1 MVKRISLTC
10 MAALL
15 MGQMSFAFEPHHEPL
30 VKQSPP
36 NPNIYMILDTSGSM
50 GGRDGCDMQW
60 SDGSKAC
67 RIDVL
72 KSVVADLLTRYRH
85 DAYIG
90 YGTLG
95 YVGYKYYNSG
105 SNKNYDYKLV
115 KFPISD
121 LTNENNYKD
130 ALKEI
135 AKYKAKGGTPLAFSL
150 YESAKYF
157 RGYKMLDENNGKLPS
172 SRWRP
177 KYGVTYFDVFS
188 SPIRYRCQEQHLVL
202 MTDGAPMGDYLGPVE
217 DKDRKS
223 DSGFYSSEQVTRPS
237 ISKTGKFLW
246 NLDLRTDAQ
255 NIGNRD
261 LAGKEWL
268 SKGSKR
274 MPLHINAITFGNDK
288 GIDAAIAELEKTV
301 APSGGVHVHATDATA
316 LYEAFHQIFQDIIQT
331 RSGTGAIEDQTAQ
344 TKQSIR
350 YSTAYEPRIWTGELV
365 ARQFN
370 ETTKKYDKLLWSTKD
385 TIVPNQGKFYTTNDA
400 FTSTNKTPSDKK
412 VVLGPGTPGID
423 SNYANWLKGTES
435 SNLRDRQGNL
445 LGAIINS
452 DITYFATDVPRINL
466 DTLSSTMR
474 MEFINFIKFRR
485 DNMRYNLLIGGS
497 NDGLLNFIYAD
508 KNGGGKNREAGQR
521 FVSYFPSFFKED
533 LPQIT
538 DLYYTHQYKIDGK
551 NHLFDA
557 LDGDTFRTIGISSM
571 AAGRK
576 GLVGYQLF
584 EATRDLT
591 DPSTDFKV
599 NFEITNQTPG
609 FSDLGYTYSEVD
621 FVNQFD
627 GGEQKY
633 RVFAVFGN
641 GFGAESGKSIIYII
655 DAITGEKINSIT
667 LSNDGLGAAS
677 PSLVVQ
683 NAKGGLQHLSKLY
696 VGDYSGKLYK
706 VVFEPFNEKFE
717 VQKMVTLYDT
727 KGSNE
732 KAGVRPITTRPT
744 LNQDRDGMMWIYFG
758 TGSAATLDDISDDA
772 QKVTHYLYGLRD
784 LDHTLYRNDLVGQS
798 IKKIEENEDEKGVYT
813 TQNATSP
820 AQNGWFISLA
830 YNDEPRGNRVIFSP
844 VVIGDSYLN
853 FSTWAIVRGEE
864 GDPCLGDVSSGSQI
878 SLDLLT
884 GNASPLNGE
893 ENGPNGTHLDDD
905 AYGRPTGP
913 TVEGENSF
921 GGNYNNGY
929 IEELAD
935 NEFGSHIKP
944 DKEADSSV
952 VWDTVGGDTKTE
964 TIPSPYKQNNG
975 LEPGRIYLKTIA
987 IN

>member
-50 GGRDGCDMQW
+50 DERDMEWEGVRRT
-60 SDGSKAC
+60 S
-67 RIDVL
+67 RIKVL
-72 KSVVADLLTRYRH
+72 REVTKDLVKRYRY

-95 YVGYKYYNSG
+95 YLGYKERS
-105 SNKNYDYKLV
+105 SDYDYDVV
-115 KFPISD
+115 KQEISD
-121 LTNENNYKD
+121 LSNDNSLNIITNQINKLN
-130 ALKEI
+130 AN
-135 AKYKAKGGTPLAFSL
+135 GGTPLAFSL
-150 YESAKYF
+150 YETAKYF
-157 RGYKMLDENNGKLPS
+157 RGDRMLDKNKKGS
-172 SRWRP
+172 WWTAVD
-177 KYGVTYFDVFS
+177 VTFKTPFKN
-188 SPIRYRCQEQHLVL
+188 PIRYRCQEQHLIL
-202 MTDGAPMGDYLGPVE
+202 MTDGAPMGDVTGPILAR
-217 DKDRKS
+217 DMGALSWNDSIPKQPTS
-223 DSGFYSSEQVTRPS
+223 DV
-237 ISKTGKFLW
+237 GKFLW

-255 NIGNRD
+255 NIGKND

-274 MPLHINAITFGNDK
+274 MPLHINAITFGNDTNSADIK
-288 GIDAAIAELEKTV
+288 ELDRTV
-301 APSGGVHVHATDATA
+301 APSGGVHVHAKDATA

-344 TKQSIR
+344 TKQSVR
-350 YSTAYEPRIWTGELV
+350 YSTSYEPRIWTGELV

-370 ETTKKYDKLLWSTKD
+370 EKTQKYDKMLWSTKD
-385 TIVPNQGKFYTTNDA
+385 TIVPNQGKFYTTNNA
-400 FTSTNKTPSDKK
+400 YTSTSKTPSDKK
-412 VVLGPGTPGID
+412 VVLDSSGSGID
-423 SNYANWLKGTES
+423 SKYSNWLKGNDSKE
-435 SNLRDRQGNL
+435 LRDRQDNL

-474 MEFINFIKFRR
+474 TEFINFIKFRR

-508 KNGGGKNREAGQR
+508 KNGSGQNKAAGER
-521 FVSYFPSFFKED
+521 FVSYFPSFFKKD

-538 DLYYTHQYKIDGK
+538 DLYYKHQYKIDGK

-557 LDGDTFRTIGISSM
+557 LDGETFRTIGISSM

-591 DPSTDFKV
+591 NPSTDFKV
-599 NFEITNQTPG
+599 NFEITNETPG

-627 GGEQKY
+627 GEKQEN

-641 GFGAESGKSIIYII
+641 GFGAKSGKSIIYII
-655 DAITGEKINSIT
+655 DAITGEKINSIN
-667 LSNDGLGAAS
+667 LSDDGLGAAS

-683 NAKGGLQHLSKLY
+683 SSKGGLQNLSKLY

-706 VVFEPFNEKFE
+706 VVFEPFNESFE
-717 VQKMVTLYDT
+717 VQKIVKLYDT
-727 KGSNE
+727 RGGDAE
-732 KAGVRPITTRPT
+732 IAPRPITTRPT

-758 TGSAATLDDISDDA
+758 TGSAATLEDISEDA

-784 LDHTLYRNDLVGQS
+784 LDHTLHRNDLVGQS
-798 IKKIEENEDEKGVYT
+798 IKKVEENEGEKGVYT

-830 YNDEPRGNRVIFSP
+830 YNNEPRGNRVIFSP

-853 FSTWAIVRGEE
+853 FSTWSIVLGEE

-884 GNASPLNGE
+884 GNAATLNGE

-929 IEELAD
+929 IEELAN

-952 VWDTVGGDTKTE
+952 VWDTLGGDTKTE
-964 TIPSPYKQNNG
+964 TIPPPYKQNDG
-975 LEPGRIYLKTIA
+975 VEPGRIYLKTIA

>member
-50 GGRDGCDMQW
+50 DERDMEWEGVRRT
-60 SDGSKAC
+60 S
-67 RIDVL
+67 RIKVL
-72 KSVVADLLTRYRH
+72 REVTKDLVKRYRY

-95 YVGYKYYNSG
+95 YLGYRERNS
-105 SNKNYDYKLV
+105 NYNYDVVKQEILDLSNDTSLSTITNQINKL
-115 KFPISD
+115 
-121 LTNENNYKD
+121 EAY
-130 ALKEI
+130 
-135 AKYKAKGGTPLAFSL
+135 GGTPLAFSL
-150 YESAKYF
+150 YETAKYF
-157 RGYKMLDENNGKLPS
+157 RGEKMLNRNLG
-172 SRWRP
+172 RR
-177 KYGVTYFDVFS
+177 GVTYHS
-188 SPIRYRCQEQHLVL
+188 KIASNPIRYRCQEQHLIL
-202 MTDGAPMGDYLGPVE
+202 MTDGAPMGDVTGAILSR
-217 DKDRKS
+217 DRRDMGVS
-223 DSGFYSSEQVTRPS
+223 DRSETYRNQPTSAV
-237 ISKTGKFLW
+237 GKFLW

-255 NIGNRD
+255 NIGNKD

-274 MPLHINAITFGNDK
+274 MPLHINAITFGNDTSNANIK
-288 GIDAAIAELEKTV
+288 ELDRTV
-301 APSGGVHVHATDATA
+301 APSGGVHVHAKDATA

-412 VVLGPGTPGID
+412 VVLGPSTPGID

-627 GGEQKY
+627 GGEQKD

-798 IKKIEENEDEKGVYT
+798 IKKIEENEGEKGVYT

-820 AQNGWFISLA
+820 AQNGWFISLT
-830 YNDEPRGNRVIFSP
+830 YNNEPNGNRVIFSP

-893 ENGPNGTHLDDD
+893 ENSPNGTHLDDD

-952 VWDTVGGDTKTE
+952 VWDTVGGDIKTE

>member
-50 GGRDGCDMQW
+50 DERDMEWEGVRRT
-60 SDGSKAC
+60 S
-67 RIDVL
+67 RIKVL
-72 KSVVADLLTRYRH
+72 REVTKDLVKRYRY

-95 YVGYKYYNSG
+95 YLGYRERNS
-105 SNKNYDYKLV
+105 NYNYDVVKQEILDLSNDTSLSTITNQINKL
-115 KFPISD
+115 
-121 LTNENNYKD
+121 EAY
-130 ALKEI
+130 
-135 AKYKAKGGTPLAFSL
+135 GGTPLAFSL
-150 YESAKYF
+150 YETAKYF
-157 RGYKMLDENNGKLPS
+157 RGEKMLNRNLG
-172 SRWRP
+172 RR
-177 KYGVTYFDVFS
+177 GVTYHS
-188 SPIRYRCQEQHLVL
+188 KIASNPIRYRCQEQHLIL
-202 MTDGAPMGDYLGPVE
+202 MTDGAPMGDVTGAILSR
-217 DKDRKS
+217 DRRDMGVS
-223 DSGFYSSEQVTRPS
+223 DRSETYRNQPTSAV
-237 ISKTGKFLW
+237 GKFLW

-255 NIGNRD
+255 NIGNKD

-274 MPLHINAITFGNDK
+274 MPLHINAITFGNDTSNANIK
-288 GIDAAIAELEKTV
+288 ELDRTV
-301 APSGGVHVHATDATA
+301 APSGGVHVHAKDATA

-385 TIVPNQGKFYTTNDA
+385 TIVPNQGKFFTTNDA

-412 VVLGPGTPGID
+412 VVLGPSTPGID

-627 GGEQKY
+627 GGEQKD

-798 IKKIEENEDEKGVYT
+798 IKKIDENEGEKDVYT

-830 YNDEPRGNRVIFSP
+830 YNNEPDGNRVIFSP

-929 IEELAD
+929 IEELAN

-952 VWDTVGGDTKTE
+952 VWDTLGGDTKTE
-964 TIPSPYKQNNG
+964 TIPPPYKQNNG
-975 LEPGRIYLKTIA
+975 LEPGRLYLKTIA